1 MATAISPTES
11 KTTIQQTRLLIGN
24 RWVDSVSGKKFDT
37 INPATG
43 EVLAQVAEADAAD
56 VDLAVKAARKAFHS
70 KSPWRRMSASE
81 RGKLI
86 GRLADLIEKH
96 ANDLATLES
105 LDNGKPR
112 HVALAADVALAARAD
127 CLLPLLRRMGRQ
139 NPGQNHSDQRRLLL
153 LHAA

>member
-1 MATAISPTES
+1 MATAISPSES

-43 EVLAQVAEADAAD
+43 DVLAQVAEADAAD

-70 KSPWRRMSASE
+70 KAPWRRMSASE
-81 RGKLI
+81 RGKLLN
-86 GRLADLIEKH
+86 RLADLIEQ
-96 ANDLATLES
+96 NIEELATLES

-112 HVALAADVALAARAD
+112 HVALSAD
-127 CLLPLLRRMGRQ
+127 LPLVIGCYRYYAGWADKIQ
-139 NPGQNHSDQRRLLL
+139 GK
-153 LHAA
+153 